1 MPVMPDNSF
10 EGIVL
15 AFDFGLKY
23 IGVAAGV
30 SITGTARGVATLEA
44 RNGKP
49 HWPSVLAVVRE
60 HNATQLVVGL
70 PLNMDDSE
78 SVITDGARTFARKL
92 HEQTKL
98 PMHLHD
104 ERLTT
109 HAALEM
115 LAEAEGLEMGRTD
128 HELAAAL
135 IAESWMRDGRRER
148 LNTD

>member
-1 MPVMPDNSF
+1 M
-10 EGIVL
+10 L

-30 SITGTARGVATLEA
+30 SITGTARGVATLTA
-44 RNGKP
+44 RGGKP
-49 HWPSVLAVVRE
+49 HWPSVLAIVRE

-92 HEQTKL
+92 HEQTNL

-109 HAALEM
+109 RAALEM
-115 LAEAEGLEMGRTD
+115 LAEAKSHGLGRTD
-128 HELAAAL
+128 HEIAAAI
-135 IAESWMRDGRRER
+135 IAESWMRDGSRGR
-148 LNTD
+148 LDADLT